1 MKKILLLGVVL
12 ISLISCKETP
22 NTQPTQPEVK
32 YVPKYKSGELVYVG
46 KDAFIVNYYD
56 HYDGLYRLKKI
67 DCKSDNC
74 YYYIL
79 EGEITKTLEEPTY
92 K

>member
-1 MKKILLLGVVL
+1 MKKILLFGVVL
-12 ISLISCKETP
+12 ISLISCKETS
-22 NTQPTQPEVK
+22 NSKPTQPEVK
-32 YVPKYKSGELVYVG
+32 YVPKYGKGELVYVG
-46 KDAFIVNYYD
+46 KDAFIVVYYD
-56 HYDGLYRLKKI
+56 HYNVLYELKKV